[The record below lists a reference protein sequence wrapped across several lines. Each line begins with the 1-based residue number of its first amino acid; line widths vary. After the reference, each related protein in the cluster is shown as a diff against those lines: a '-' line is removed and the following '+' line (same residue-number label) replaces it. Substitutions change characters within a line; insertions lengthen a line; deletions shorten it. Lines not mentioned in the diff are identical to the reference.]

1 MYISFRYFFCDV
13 NNILGSPVPAF
24 STTNSLSKVDG
35 TSYTADHVMIAVGG
49 KPVVPDIPGAEHCIT
64 SDGFFDLDEKPA
76 KVAVVGGGYI
86 AVELAG
92 IFNALESD
100 TTLFVRGE
108 QALRKFDDLVRSV
121 TKSMC
126 HACHN

>member
-1 MYISFRYFFCDV
+1 
-13 NNILGSPVPAF
+13 
-24 STTNSLSKVDG
+24 
-35 TSYTADHVMIAVGG
+35 MIAVGG

-64 SDGFFDLDEKPA
+64 SDGFFELEEKPA

-108 QALRKFDDLVRSV
+108 QALRKFDDLVIELQCKINRSSSARAHEV
-121 TKSMC
+121 MQ
-126 HACHN
+126 